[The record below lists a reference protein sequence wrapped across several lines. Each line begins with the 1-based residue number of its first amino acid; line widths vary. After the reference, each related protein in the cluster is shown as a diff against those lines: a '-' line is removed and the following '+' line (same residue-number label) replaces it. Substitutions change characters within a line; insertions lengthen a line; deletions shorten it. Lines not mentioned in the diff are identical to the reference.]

1 MKNWLGL
8 MITFIGLIIIPV
20 SVQADAL
27 ADGRSK
33 VKVQPVI
40 TLKARA
46 FRLEDVRLLDG
57 PFKHAM
63 EMDMKYLLELDPERL
78 LHNFRVNAGLPSTAQ
93 PLGGWEE
100 PKSEVRGHP
109 VGHYL
114 TACALMY
121 ASTGN
126 LRLKERANYM
136 VAELAKCQNA
146 LGKGYLSAYPEEFFD
161 RVEARQRVW
170 APYYTL
176 HKIYAGLLDM
186 YTYCDNRQ
194 ALDVCKQ
201 FADWVISR
209 NARLSEEQMQRMLDT
224 EHGGMNEVLA
234 NLYGLTGEEKY
245 LKIAQRFNHLA
256 VIGPAFVIDGWGDSA
271 AALAVDGKGIR
282 PGKNLRFGH
291 RADPDGSDLIVWLRL
306 KSARPVEIAL
316 SAVQ

>member
-8 MITFIGLIIIPV
+8 MIMFIGLTIIPV
-20 SVQADAL
+20 SVQAEAL

-78 LHNFRVNAGLPSTAQ
+78 LHNFRVNAGLPSTAR

-121 ASTGN
+121 GQY
-126 LRLKERANYM
+126 R
-136 VAELAKCQNA
+136 
-146 LGKGYLSAYPEEFFD
+146 
-161 RVEARQRVW
+161 
-170 APYYTL
+170 
-176 HKIYAGLLDM
+176 
-186 YTYCDNRQ
+186 
-194 ALDVCKQ
+194 
-201 FADWVISR
+201 
-209 NARLSEEQMQRMLDT
+209 
-224 EHGGMNEVLA
+224 
-234 NLYGLTGEEKY
+234 
-245 LKIAQRFNHLA
+245 
-256 VIGPAFVIDGWGDSA
+256 
-271 AALAVDGKGIR
+271 
-282 PGKNLRFGH
+282 
-291 RADPDGSDLIVWLRL
+291 
-306 KSARPVEIAL
+306 
-316 SAVQ
+316 